1 MTKVD
6 AATARFRGSGFVLR
20 VWALA
25 AAVGL
30 MACTPTTATPTIAP
44 TSTRA
49 LPTAVPTATKA
60 ATRTTPAA
68 TLTVAATSE
77 TATATATPAP
87 TATVPMDTVVERGE
101 ALPGFSVI
109 VYGQVFRPTSL
120 TFGPDGRLYVGSTNA
135 VVYALEDTNGDH
147 RADVTTTFVSGVM
160 VPLGLLWLNDQLYVS
175 YNAKGDGRVT
185 AFSDKDGDGRAETKD
200 DILTGLPSNG
210 RHQNDDLVL
219 GPDGYIYLSMGS
231 TCDVCVE
238 ADPRS
243 AGILRFKPDGS
254 EFSVFAHGLRNPYG
268 LAFDAAGQLFSTDNG
283 RDDLGPDAPPEE
295 LNHIVAG
302 DDYGWPDCY
311 VGATDPACATR
322 QAPIATFTPRS
333 SADGL
338 TFYDGDAF
346 PESYRG
352 DAYVAVLGSYV
363 YIDLP
368 RGVAHV
374 SITRDGEV
382 YTASEPEWLLKL
394 TTQGRPLDVTVGPD
408 GALYVAD
415 YEMGEILRI
424 SYGAP

>member
-1 MTKVD
+1 M
-6 AATARFRGSGFVLR
+6 G
-20 VWALA
+20 
-25 AAVGL
+25 
-30 MACTPTTATPTIAP
+30 
-44 TSTRA
+44 
-49 LPTAVPTATKA
+49 VPTAT
-60 ATRTTPAA
+60 ATP
-68 TLTVAATSE
+68 
-77 TATATATPAP
+77 TPAP
-87 TATVPMDTVVERGE
+87 TATIPTNTVVERGE

-109 VYGQVFRPTSL
+109 VVGQVFRPTSL

-147 RADVTTTFVSGVM
+147 RADVTSTFVSGVM
-160 VPLGLLWLNDQLYVS
+160 VPLGLLWLDDQLYVS

-185 AFSDKDGDGRAETKD
+185 AYSDRDGDGRAETTD
-200 DILTGLPSNG
+200 AILTGLPSNG

-219 GPDGYIYLSMGS
+219 GPDGYIYLGMGS

-238 ADPRS
+238 ADRRS
-243 AGILRFKPDGS
+243 AGILRFRPDGS
-254 EFSVFAHGLRNPYG
+254 DVSVFAHGLRNPYG
-268 LAFDAAGQLFSTDNG
+268 LAFDAAGELFSTDNG
-283 RDDLGPDAPPEE
+283 RDDLGRDAPPEE
-295 LNHIVAG
+295 LNHIVVG
-302 DDYGWPDCY
+302 GDYGWPDCY

-322 QAPIATFTPRS
+322 QSPITTFTPRS

-338 TFYDGDAF
+338 TFYNADAF

-374 SITRDGEV
+374 SITQDGDL